1 MTLFGLCHAQK
12 NAFAF
17 FVALSFGKIAVGLS
31 GLDFC
36 LPIAPRDIDGV
47 LMIFLLGSH
56 AELKR
61 KEARLPS
68 RHKIPESATRP
79 LFQSAGS
86 SAALKAGSAR
96 ARSCCAVIMSATE
109 PMISAAAI
117 NVRTVTV
124 SPAKRV
130 PSSTATIG
138 FTYA

>member
-68 RHKIPESATRP
+68 RHKNSGERHAPSVSIGRLERSAQGR
-79 LFQSAGS
+79 FD
-86 SAALKAGSAR
+86 
-96 ARSCCAVIMSATE
+96 ARS
-109 PMISAAAI
+109 
-117 NVRTVTV
+117 
-124 SPAKRV
+124 
-130 PSSTATIG
+130 
-138 FTYA
+138 